1 VAALRALILA
11 AALLCACGRVDQ
23 ETVDVERAWARTSAA
38 GQTSGAVYF
47 ELSVQEDDVLVGV
60 AVSPSVAAN
69 AQIHNSMTID
79 DGTMDDGTMDD
90 GSTMMHEASSMPLV
104 AGIPVAF
111 EPGGYHVMLVDLVE
125 PLMAGDLV
133 ALELELETAGQI
145 EVPAVVS
152 DEAP

>member
-11 AALLCACGRVDQ
+11 AALLCACGRADQ
-23 ETVDVERAWARTSAA
+23 ETVDVDLAWARTSAA

-47 ELSVQEDDVLVGV
+47 KLSVQEDDVLVGV

-69 AQIHNSMTID
+69 AQIHNSMT
-79 DGTMDDGTMDD
+79 MDDGTLDD

-125 PLMAGDLV
+125 PLIAGDVV

-145 EVPAVVS
+145 ELAAVVS